1 MANLRSELKTKVL
14 NFSVNQSFNDLA
26 LSVFQYQYHHNKLYR
41 KFVEYLSVFP
51 DQIQHY
57 SKIPFLPIGF
67 FKTQKILSGSYKED
81 QIFES
86 SGTGNETRSKHYV
99 TDVDFYNKNSVK
111 IFESV
116 FGNLQ
121 EKVILGM
128 LPSYLERGNSS
139 LVHMVNYF
147 MQQTK
152 NSDSTFYLNDFRTLA
167 QKLEILKKQNKEVVL
182 FGVTFALIDFCKT
195 FKIDFPDLKIIET
208 GGMKGRGKELIRAE
222 LHQVIKV
229 GFGVRNVYSEY
240 GMTELLSQAYSINE
254 NGFGMPPQM
263 KVLIRDLYD
272 PRAHSENGK
281 GAISIIDLANID
293 SCSFIATDD
302 KGEIKSNGCFDI
314 LGRMDTSEIRG
325 CSLLTV

>member
-1 MANLRSELKTKVL
+1 MSNIRSELKTKVL

-26 LSVFQYQYHHNKLYR
+26 LSVFQYQYEHNKIYHE
-41 KFVEYLSVFP
+41 FVEHLSVFP
-51 DQIQHY
+51 DKIQHY

-67 FKTQKILSGSYKED
+67 FKTQKIHSGSYKEE
-81 QIFES
+81 QVFES
-86 SGTGNETRSKHYV
+86 SGTGSETRSRHYV
-99 TDVDFYNKNSVK
+99 TDIDFYNKNSVK
-111 IFESV
+111 IFESA
-116 FGNLQ
+116 FGSLQ

-128 LPSYLERGNSS
+128 LPSYLERGSSS

-152 NSDSTFYLNDFRTLA
+152 NSDSAFYLNDFQKLA
-167 QKLEILKKQNKEVVL
+167 QKLEVLKNQNKEVVL

-195 FKIDFPDLKIIET
+195 LKIDFPDLKIIET

-222 LHQVIKV
+222 LHQLLKN
-229 GFGVRNVYSEY
+229 GFGVKNVYSEY
-240 GMTELLSQAYSINE
+240 GMTELLSQAYSIDE
-254 NGFGMPPQM
+254 NGFRMPPQM
-263 KVLIRDLYD
+263 KILIRDLYD
-272 PRAHSENGK
+272 PMAHFESGK

-302 KGEIKSNGCFDI
+302 MGEIKSNGRFDI